1 MQWWCAAQ
9 GIPWEWTW
17 RPYPGVWLFVG
28 LLALTYGLLVRS
40 RGSRPRAASFVAG
53 VVVLWLALDWP
64 VGALGSGYLASL
76 HMVQFVLISLVAPP
90 LLLYGLP
97 PTVLAGLQGRPRLY
111 EVWRR
116 VTNPLVAILL
126 YNATVVA
133 THWPA
138 LVDVLMASQSGSFAL
153 DMAWLVAGTIYWWPV
168 VCPVP
173 ERRFPYVAKIG
184 YLLLNT
190 ILNTLP
196 YAFLVFG
203 ELPFYATYELA
214 PPVGGLSAREDQRIA
229 GLVMKLGGGAVFWTA
244 IGILFFRWYQAE
256 EGLRGT

>member
-1 MQWWCAAQ
+1 
-9 GIPWEWTW
+9 
-17 RPYPGVWLFVG
+17 
-28 LLALTYGLLVRS
+28 
-40 RGSRPRAASFVAG
+40 
-53 VVVLWLALDWP
+53 
-64 VGALGSGYLASL
+64 
-76 HMVQFVLISLVAPP
+76 MVQFVLISLVAPP

-97 PTVLAGLQGRPRLY
+97 PQVLEQLRGWPLLY
-111 EVWRR
+111 RVWRR
-116 VTNPLVAILL
+116 ATHPLVAIVL
-126 YNATVVA
+126 YNTTVVA

-138 LVDVLMASQSGSFAL
+138 LVDVLMASQSGSFAI
-153 DMAWLVAGTIYWWPV
+153 DMAWLLAGTIYWWPV

-214 PPVGGLSAREDQRIA
+214 PPIGGISAREDQRIA
-229 GLVMKLGGGAVFWTA
+229 GLIMKLGGGAVFWTA
-244 IGILFFRWYQAE
+244 IGILFFRWYGVE
-256 EGLRGT
+256 EGHTGA